1 MNPDLIPPYKE
12 FCPKHGILEATGTQ
26 PCTEHL
32 HGHFDLLEWPGSGVG
47 ADVVLVCV
55 HAFGLSAKAYGV
67 LGTRFGE
74 SGVQTLALDLRGFGE
89 RRGQSGYRRVDFA
102 DCVVDIRHLLR
113 KLRLKSPNTKVVLV
127 GESMGG
133 AIVLRVAAQS
143 PELVDGVITSA
154 PAWRLFHI
162 PSITARGLIDRVT
175 GQPGYAT
182 RWVVEHATTS
192 DELRDYWFYG
202 GNTRLDLSLYEAYS
216 YLLFMHSTPGNAKK
230 IENTPVLVVQG
241 LYDRLSRPSA
251 SAGVFR
257 LLTTEKKQLLIAA
270 HSEHVVLEEDQLKDD
285 VFMFLSSW
293 IDTQVLASEAQS
305 CRVDSGSITV
315 LGESQIKGD
324 DSKEVDNLIRIA
336 SKR

>member
-1 MNPDLIPPYKE
+1 
-12 FCPKHGILEATGTQ
+12 
-26 PCTEHL
+26 
-32 HGHFDLLEWPGSGVG
+32 
-47 ADVVLVCV
+47 
-55 HAFGLSAKAYGV
+55 
-67 LGTRFGE
+67 
-74 SGVQTLALDLRGFGE
+74 
-89 RRGQSGYRRVDFA
+89 
-102 DCVVDIRHLLR
+102 
-113 KLRLKSPNTKVVLV
+113 
-127 GESMGG
+127 
-133 AIVLRVAAQS
+133 
-143 PELVDGVITSA
+143 
-154 PAWRLFHI
+154 
-162 PSITARGLIDRVT
+162 
-175 GQPGYAT
+175 
-182 RWVVEHATTS
+182 
-192 DELRDYWFYG
+192 YG